1 MILHDL
7 IMGNDIFV
15 GDRKDGTSQKKIGLK
30 CRNVQVDHNI
40 LMFSECA
47 RYASEVKVLQAR
59 IPVGLTAEA
68 EELKGQEDH
77 PLRSPASRN
86 ESE

>member
-1 MILHDL
+1 MAFLLGIGR
-7 IMGNDIFV
+7 MGHRLSF
-15 GDRKDGTSQKKIGLK
+15 GLK

-86 ESE
+86 EIE

>member
-1 MILHDL
+1 
-7 IMGNDIFV
+7 MGHRLSF
-15 GDRKDGTSQKKIGLK
+15 GLK

-86 ESE
+86 EIE